1 MKMNKKTKTF
11 FLLSIILSVL
21 LIITAAAY
29 LIKTNE
35 NNNGLNAGILIF
47 SMSIICLALLSVL
60 IVFLLRRKKEKQ
72 YESLGEDYRDVLDH
86 IILGIQSSNMNAISK
101 KQVEDD
107 LLDLFTQAAADGK
120 KVNEVVDKNQEKF
133 VEEIIKAHGAKHT
146 FFTYVLSGLQYFIIY
161 LFVAHLYEFSKHWNE
176 NSAFFEVSV
185 ENSTIFLFA
194 LISFIT
200 IPVVMAVYRK
210 TINRNRLNL
219 LVISYIAVPV
229 ITFIGFIL
237 LMEFL
242 PSLSSK
248 SSIIDFLINQ
258 STTIVSGLFSIVI
271 LISLFILA
279 MILKRLIQKCMLKR
293 YFS

>member
-1 MKMNKKTKTF
+1 MNKKTKTF

-29 LIKTNE
+29 IIKTNE
-35 NNNGLNAGILIF
+35 NNGLNTGILIF
-47 SMSIICLALLSVL
+47 SISIICLAILSVL

-86 IILGIQSSNMNAISK
+86 IMLGIQSSNMNAISK

-161 LFVAHLYEFSKHWNE
+161 LFVAHLYEFSKHWNK
-176 NSAFFEVSV
+176 SSSFFEVSV

-242 PSLSSK
+242 PSQSSK
-248 SSIIDFLINQ
+248 SRIIDFLINQ
-258 STTIVSGLFSIVI
+258 STTIVSGLFSIII
-271 LISLFILA
+271 LISLFFIA
-279 MILKRLIQKCMLKR
+279 MILKQMIQKHMLKH

>member
-1 MKMNKKTKTF
+1 MKMNKKTKIF
-11 FLLSIILSVL
+11 LLLSIILSVL
-21 LIITAAAY
+21 LIITAVAY
-29 LIKTNE
+29 SIKKNE
-35 NNNGLNAGILIF
+35 NNELNTGILIF

-86 IILGIQSSNMNAISK
+86 IMLGIQSSNMNAISK

-120 KVNEVVDKNQEKF
+120 KVNEVVDKNQEKL

-161 LFVAHLYEFSKHWNE
+161 LFVAHLYEFSKHWNK
-176 NSAFFEVSV
+176 SSSFFEVSV

-200 IPVVMAVYRK
+200 IPVVMAVYRP

-219 LVISYIAVPV
+219 FVISYIAVPV

-242 PSLSSK
+242 PSQSSK
-248 SSIIDFLINQ
+248 SRIIDFLINQ
-258 STTIVSGLFSIVI
+258 STTIVSGLFSIII
-271 LISLFILA
+271 LISLFFIA
-279 MILKRLIQKCMLKR
+279 MILKQMIQKHMLKH

>member
-21 LIITAAAY
+21 LIIIAAAY
-29 LIKTNE
+29 LVKTHE
-35 NNNGLNAGILIF
+35 NNELNTGILIF

-120 KVNEVVDKNQEKF
+120 KVHDVVDKNQENF

-161 LFVAHLYEFSKHWNE
+161 LFVAHLYEFSKHWNK
-176 NSAFFEVSV
+176 SSSFFEVSV

-248 SSIIDFLINQ
+248 SRIIDFLINQ
-258 STTIVSGLFSIVI
+258 STTIVSGLFSIII
-271 LISLFILA
+271 LISLFFIA
-279 MILKRLIQKCMLKR
+279 MILKQMIQKHMLKH

>member
-1 MKMNKKTKTF
+1 MKMNKKTKIF
-11 FLLSIILSVL
+11 LLLSIILSVL
-21 LIITAAAY
+21 LIITAVAY
-29 LIKTNE
+29 IIKTNE
-35 NNNGLNAGILIF
+35 NNELNTGILIF

-86 IILGIQSSNMNAISK
+86 IMLGIQSSNMNAISK

-120 KVNEVVDKNQEKF
+120 KVNEVVDKNQENF

-161 LFVAHLYEFSKHWNE
+161 LFVAHLYEFSKHWNK
-176 NSAFFEVSV
+176 SSSFFEVSV

-248 SSIIDFLINQ
+248 SRIIDFLINQ
-258 STTIVSGLFSIVI
+258 STTIVSGLFSIII
-271 LISLFILA
+271 LISLFFIA
-279 MILKRLIQKCMLKR
+279 MILKQMIQKHMLKH